1 VTIVFT
7 AYWTWFGSYY
17 AVRLCNDF
25 KKPHWLSFG
34 QDAAH
39 FVMAAVMALMM
50 LFPLTFMGHHHNMGA
65 QDISEMPICVSAPA
79 AK

>member
-1 VTIVFT
+1 
-7 AYWTWFGSYY
+7 
-17 AVRLCNDF
+17 
-25 KKPHWLSFG
+25 
-34 QDAAH
+34 
-39 FVMAAVMALMM
+39 MAAVMALMM